1 LVPSAFASRSPF
13 DFETVQS
20 LGVIKW
26 LAETDVGPTLGD
38 DMVSVDRTVH
48 DRGSHLQHQMSARR
62 QPAHHLLDIHESDII
77 IDYAT
82 ARRSEERVSTA
93 ITGSTA
99 QWLLHRRSGHISL
112 QIAQKARYL
121 APAAVIGSVWS
132 AVASTV
138 TTVAAMIQRTLDLTM
153 PETPTDPF
161 DRLGEASTGLTTRLR
176 PIGPAHGRLCDMLNP
191 HREME
196 PVEQV

>member
-1 LVPSAFASRSPF
+1 
-13 DFETVQS
+13 
-20 LGVIKW
+20 VIKW

-38 DMVSVDRTVH
+38 DMVSVERAVH

-62 QPAHHLLDIHESDII
+62 QPAHHLLDIHELDII

-82 ARRSEERVSTA
+82 ARRSEERISTA
-93 ITGSTA
+93 IAESTV
-99 QWLLHRRSGHISL
+99 QWLLHRRSGHVSL

-121 APAAVIGSVWS
+121 RRQQSS
-132 AVASTV
+132 AQFGPLWHPKSTV
-138 TTVAAMIQRTLDLTM
+138 ATMIQRTLDLTT

-161 DRLGEASTGLTTRLR
+161 DHLGEASTGLTTRLR
-176 PIGPAHGRLCDMLNP
+176 PIGPAHGRLCDVLNP